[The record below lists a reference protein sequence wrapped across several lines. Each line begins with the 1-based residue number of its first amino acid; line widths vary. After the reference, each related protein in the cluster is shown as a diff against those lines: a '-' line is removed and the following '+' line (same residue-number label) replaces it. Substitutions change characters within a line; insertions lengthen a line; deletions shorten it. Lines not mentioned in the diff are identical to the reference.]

1 MKIGI
6 IGKRECILGFRA
18 LGLETF
24 PVKNG
29 EEARAQLLKI
39 SEDDFAIIFIT
50 ESLAQEVYDTIG
62 EINQK
67 TFPAVKIIPDLSGAQ
82 GFAFKLIREAMLRAV
97 GTDVTKDS

>member
-6 IGKRECILGFRA
+6 IGKRECIFGFRA

-24 PVKNG
+24 PIKNG
-29 EEARAQLLKI
+29 EEARTQLLKI

-50 ESLAQEVYDTIG
+50 ESLAQEVYDTID

-67 TFPAVKIIPDLSGAQ
+67 TFPAVTIIPDLSGAQ
-82 GFAFKLIREAMLRAV
+82 GFASKLIREAMLRAV
-97 GTDVTKDS
+97 GTDVTKNS